1 MYQIKLN
8 PEDSKRLK
16 KIIKQMMIK
25 HDYSVADLS
34 EKTGYSV
41 QYIYNYM
48 SDKGNSVRNYR
59 FLQAALCD
67 ILEITVG
74 GPK

>member
-1 MYQIKLN
+1 MYQVKLN
-8 PEDSKRLK
+8 PDDSARLK

-25 HDYSVADLS
+25 YDYSVADLS

-48 SDKGNSVRNYR
+48 SGKGPNRREYR

>member
-1 MYQIKLN
+1 MYQIKLGK
-8 PEDSKRLK
+8 DDRKRLK
-16 KIIKQMMIK
+16 KIIRQMMIK
-25 HDYSVADLS
+25 NDLTVADLS
-34 EKTGYSV
+34 EKTGYSKS
-41 QYIYNYM
+41 YIYNFF
-48 SDKGNSVRNYR
+48 SGRGANEREYR